1 MKIYLLFI
9 LSIFISCSTN
19 KAIIK
24 TNIQE
29 IKFGSGGGF
38 TGKEITYTLNS
49 NGKLTEGGKDLKQ
62 IDLKTTLLLF
72 KEAKKN
78 KTYTFSEPQ
87 NMYSFI
93 VIQSKDSTNRIVWGL
108 GSKKINKDI
117 TDFYNHL
124 ISVTK

>member
-93 VIQSKDSTNRIVWGL
+93 VIQSKDSTNRIVWGV

>member
-19 KAIIK
+19 KAVVK
-24 TNIQE
+24 TSVEE
-29 IKFGSGGGF
+29 IRFGSGGGF

-49 NGKLTEGGKDLKQ
+49 NGKLTEGEKDLKQ
-62 IDLKTTLLLF
+62 IDSKTTLLLF

-78 KTYTFSEPQ
+78 KIYSFNEPQ

-117 TDFYNHL
+117 IDFYNHL
-124 ISVTK
+124 ISLTK

>member
-1 MKIYLLFI
+1 MKIYLLLI

-19 KAIIK
+19 KAVVK
-24 TNIQE
+24 TSVEE

-49 NGKLTEGGKDLKQ
+49 NGKLTEGAKDIKQ
-62 IDLKTTLLLF
+62 IDSKKTMLLF
-72 KEAKKN
+72 KEAEKN
-78 KTYTFSEPQ
+78 KTYSFNEPQ

-93 VIQSKDSTNRIVWGL
+93 AFQSKDSTNRIVWGL

-117 TDFYNHL
+117 TDFYNQL
-124 ISVTK
+124 ISLTK

>member
-9 LSIFISCSTN
+9 LSIFISCSTH

-93 VIQSKDSTNRIVWGL
+93 VIQSKDSINRIVWGL